1 MSGRLNI
8 TRICLLTLRL
18 TMQYSRHLV
27 VNLEAGIALT
37 QNFVTNS
44 KQHLAQVLAFLKD
57 KPDQVTGFSQDI
69 ESPYELFVERLREK
83 EPRLLEE
90 ALEEME
96 RKNSSRKRR
105 WEEAV
110 GAKEETQSGGC
121 GFSFGFGG
129 DDLEED
135 EIP

>member
-1 MSGRLNI
+1 
-8 TRICLLTLRL
+8 
-18 TMQYSRHLV
+18 V

-44 KQHLAQVLAFLKD
+44 QKHLAQVLSFLKN
-57 KPDQVTGFSQDI
+57 KPDQVTGFSKDI
-69 ESPYELFVERLREK
+69 ASPYELFVERLREK
-83 EPRLLEE
+83 QPELLDE

-96 RKNSSRKRR
+96 SKSAGKKRR

-110 GAKEETQSGGC
+110 GLKEETDNSGG

-129 DDLEED
+129 DDLDDD
-135 EIP
+135 EIA

>member
-1 MSGRLNI
+1 M
-8 TRICLLTLRL
+8 
-18 TMQYSRHLV
+18 

-44 KQHLAQVLAFLKD
+44 RKHLAHVLSFLKD
-57 KPDQVTGFSQDI
+57 KPDQVTGFSRDI
-69 ESPYELFVERLREK
+69 ESPYDLFVQRLQEK
-83 EPRLLEE
+83 EPELLEE
-90 ALEEME
+90 AREEME
-96 RKNSSRKRR
+96 RKSAGKKRR

-110 GAKEETQSGGC
+110 GSKEETEDGGG

-129 DDLEED
+129 DDLEDD